1 MNREIYTGN
10 LMYKDIY
17 FTFIYY
23 DGVLKLVPQQ
33 GQEYLL
39 ERELYGDNFVGGI
52 FRTYP
57 LYRME
62 DPFLIGTCNETRQQM
77 VFVTRL
83 GARVSSINA
92 VLHIKIAAY
101 INYRLQ
107 RDRIDRMCFR
117 SL

>member
-1 MNREIYTGN
+1 MMNREIYTGN

-57 LYRME
+57 LYRMK
-62 DPFLIGTCNETRQQM
+62 DPFLIGTCNETR
-77 VFVTRL
+77 
-83 GARVSSINA
+83 
-92 VLHIKIAAY
+92 
-101 INYRLQ
+101 
-107 RDRIDRMCFR
+107 
-117 SL
+117 